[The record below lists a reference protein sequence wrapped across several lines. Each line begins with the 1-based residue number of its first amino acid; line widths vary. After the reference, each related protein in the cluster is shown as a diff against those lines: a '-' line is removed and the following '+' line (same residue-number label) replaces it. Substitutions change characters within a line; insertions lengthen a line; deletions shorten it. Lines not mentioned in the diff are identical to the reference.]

1 MGAVCA
7 ARAAPRQCHRSNV
20 GKVRCAVAPGR
31 YVAYLPGATVAGT
44 THPCVLAQCF
54 ELHGKEEGWKRMRAY
69 LRAKRE
75 VAAAE
80 AAEEAAEGAGASSGA
95 AGGLAPAPSDDKPKQ
110 KEPSDDKTEKK
121 EEAVDVASKTPSDG
135 DAEVKKVESDVV
147 DNKTESEGSEGKDS
161 TGTDDAKAKDA
172 SD

>member
-1 MGAVCA
+1 MLP
-7 ARAAPRQCHRSNV
+7 APRPANV
-20 GKVRCAVAPGR
+20 TDQMWGR
-31 YVAYLPGATVAGT
+31 YVAPQIKCGEGRYVAGT
-44 THPCVLAQCF
+44 THPYVLAQCF

-95 AGGLAPAPSDDKPKQ
+95 AGGAAPAPSDDKPGH
-110 KEPSDDKTEKK
+110 KEPSDDKPEKK

-147 DNKTESEGSEGKDS
+147 DNKAESEGSEGKDS